1 MGSWEELLA
10 PVFCYRQQQKTFLIM
25 EFNLQTLI
33 GLYLKEKQ
41 NPDTMYEHES
51 RTPGTE
57 GIKSDNPC
65 CVEFRHL

>member
-33 GLYLKEKQ
+33 GLYLKVLDEEKH
-41 NPDTMYEHES
+41 NTETMYEHES
-51 RTPGTE
+51 RTPGTK
-57 GIKSDNPC
+57 GI
-65 CVEFRHL
+65 